1 MGYEKHSKEFRTGA
15 SNSKATRFRKLFGK
29 TFSLE
34 KVFVLKQLTKSANL
48 SSKFFQLW
56 KNLNKSKQTIF
67 ILMRSIMYTQPYTY
81 TQQIPLSL
89 DDGHGDYNRS
99 YERSDDDF
107 DYADY
112 STDHRDNNFR
122 NYEKKRRKTNKE
134 IIEDMLKRWD

>member
-1 MGYEKHSKEFRTGA
+1 
-15 SNSKATRFRKLFGK
+15 
-29 TFSLE
+29 
-34 KVFVLKQLTKSANL
+34 
-48 SSKFFQLW
+48 
-56 KNLNKSKQTIF
+56 
-67 ILMRSIMYTQPYTY
+67 MYIY
-81 TQQIPLSL
+81 QQQNIYPIPLL
-89 DDGHGDYNRS
+89 ADDGHGDYNRS

>member
-1 MGYEKHSKEFRTGA
+1 
-15 SNSKATRFRKLFGK
+15 
-29 TFSLE
+29 
-34 KVFVLKQLTKSANL
+34 
-48 SSKFFQLW
+48 
-56 KNLNKSKQTIF
+56 
-67 ILMRSIMYTQPYTY
+67 MYTCQQPYMPF
-81 TQQIPLSL
+81 IPVLA

-99 YERSDDDF
+99 YEQSYDDF

>member
-1 MGYEKHSKEFRTGA
+1 MQQQFYNLTDI
-15 SNSKATRFRKLFGK
+15 NSA
-29 TFSLE
+29 
-34 KVFVLKQLTKSANL
+34 
-48 SSKFFQLW
+48 
-56 KNLNKSKQTIF
+56 
-67 ILMRSIMYTQPYTY
+67 ILYC
-81 TQQIPLSL
+81 

-134 IIEDMLKRWD
+134 IIEDLLKRWD